1 MRRRRYRRM
10 LRFFVPI
17 AILGGVTTLV
27 ACSGRDPVAD
37 NAVNGTAAPAEVDVL
52 PPDESVATP
61 TNDLENGDDED
72 LNVGDASGTTSSIPA
87 AFQGRWGLTPADCV
101 ASRSDT
107 KGLLV
112 VAADSM
118 RFYEAQAKPTGE
130 LRLTSKSVSGS
141 FAFTGEGEKWT
152 KHQVLELKDH
162 KLVRT
167 DSDPMAS
174 YTYARCTS

>member
-1 MRRRRYRRM
+1 M
-10 LRFFVPI
+10 LRFYVPI
-17 AILGGVTTLV
+17 AILAGLSSIV

-37 NAVNGTAAPAEVDVL
+37 NADNAAAAPAEVDVL

-61 TNDLENGDDED
+61 TNELQNGDDED
-72 LNVGDASGTTSSIPA
+72 VNVSSAGGDTEVIPA
-87 AFQGRWGLTPADCV
+87 AFHGRWGLTPADCV

-112 VAADSM
+112 VSADNI
-118 RFYEAQAKPTGE
+118 RFYEAQAKPAGE
-130 LRLTSKSVSGS
+130 LRHTPKSVSGS
-141 FAFTGEGEKWT
+141 FAFTGEGQNWT
-152 KHQVLELKDH
+152 RHEVLELQDH

-167 DSDPMAS
+167 ESAPMQS